1 MAEAFGNIHG
11 KGVITS
17 YSSGS
22 HPSGESI
29 GQNPWMIFPR

>member
-22 HPSGESI
+22 HPSGVVNEKAI
-29 GQNPWMIFPR
+29 DAME